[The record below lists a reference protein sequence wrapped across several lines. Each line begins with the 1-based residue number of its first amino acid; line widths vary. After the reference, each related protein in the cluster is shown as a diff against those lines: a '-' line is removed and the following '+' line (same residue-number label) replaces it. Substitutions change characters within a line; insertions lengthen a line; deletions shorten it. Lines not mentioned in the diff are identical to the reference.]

1 VKLGWTGKPSGRDN
15 ALMADEDFDLA
26 SLADYLHI
34 TPAQVE
40 RLVSRGRLPGRKVAG
55 QWRFSRPEIHHWLE
69 DQIGVSDEGA
79 LVEMEGVLTRS
90 HGNPETVSIAAML
103 PVEAIEAPLQARTR
117 TKIIDAMAQ
126 LAARTGQLW
135 DPEKMADAVRQRENL
150 HPTAL
155 DNGVALLHPRRP
167 MPAILAEA
175 FLALGRTDHGV
186 PFGGRQ
192 LTDVFFLICSTDD
205 AVHLRTLAR
214 LSRLVGNNDLLAAI
228 RGSHDPAAIHRLIT
242 EAEQGLDSNKANA
255 QA

>member
-1 VKLGWTGKPSGRDN
+1 
-15 ALMADEDFDLA
+15 MADEDFDLA

-34 TPAQVE
+34 TPAQVD

-69 DQIGVSDEGA
+69 DQIGVSGEDA

-90 HGNPETVSIAAML
+90 QGNPEAVSIAAML
-103 PVEAIEAPLQARTR
+103 PVEAIEAPLQARSR

-126 LAARTGQLW
+126 LASRTGLLW

-167 MPAILAEA
+167 MPAILAEP

-214 LSRLVGNNDLLAAI
+214 LSRLIGSNELLAAV
-228 RGSHDPAAIHRLIT
+228 RASNEPAEIQRLIAR
-242 EAEQGLDSNKANA
+242 AEEKLTAGMAGGAAESK
-255 QA
+255 